1 MGSGEMRTGEVKTKT
16 GVTWMDEELGMLR
29 FVYAPGAECSLADAI
44 ENVDAQVKLAGG
56 KVRPILCDIT
66 RCKSVSKEARNH
78 YGQCKSF
85 SALALVGGSPI
96 GNIIGNIFLAV
107 YGKRETPTK
116 LFTSE
121 SEAINWLKGFLR

>member
-1 MGSGEMRTGEVKTKT
+1 MHPGEIKTKT

-29 FVYAPGAECSLADAI
+29 FVYAPGSECSLADAI

-56 KVRPILCDIT
+56 KARPILCDIT
-66 RCKSVSKEARNH
+66 QCKAVSKEARNH
-78 YGQCKSF
+78 YGQSKAF

-107 YGKRETPTK
+107 YGSRQIPTK
-116 LFTSE
+116 LFKA
-121 SEAINWLKGFLR
+121 EAEAVQWLKGYLS

>member
-1 MGSGEMRTGEVKTKT
+1 MRTEEVKTRT

-29 FVYAPGAECSLADAI
+29 FVYAPGSECSLADAI

-56 KVRPILCDIT
+56 KVCPILCDIT

-78 YGQCKSF
+78 YGENKAF

-96 GNIIGNIFLAV
+96 GNIIGNIFIAV
-107 YGKRETPTK
+107 YGSRQMPTRMFQREAD
-116 LFTSE
+116 
-121 SEAINWLKGFLR
+121 AIHWLKGFVA